1 VHRRIKVSQ
10 LVGVGQSRVWTLME
24 FPERDDVM
32 DFQLALRSV
41 VAAVVRNLVSLC
53 NLLSR

>member
-10 LVGVGQSRVWTLME
+10 LVGVGQFRVWTLME